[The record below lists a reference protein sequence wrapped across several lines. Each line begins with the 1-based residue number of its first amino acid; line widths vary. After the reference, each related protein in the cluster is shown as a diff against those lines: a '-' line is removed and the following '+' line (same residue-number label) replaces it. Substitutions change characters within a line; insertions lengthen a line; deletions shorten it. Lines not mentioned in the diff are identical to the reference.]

1 MPKPRHMKH
10 CIIIGASHAGAQ
22 LCVSLRQGGWEG
34 DITVIG
40 DEVDLPYHRPPL
52 SKDFLSGNKAIEDIL
67 LRPASVYENANV
79 VMKLGT
85 RVGAIDRDAK
95 TILTENGETL
105 SYDKLVLATGAR
117 VRHLPVPGA
126 ELEGVFYLRDTNDV
140 RAIKASVAAGRRA
153 VIIGGGYIGLETAAS
168 LRKQGMEVTVLE
180 AMPRILQRVT
190 APELSRF
197 YKRIHSEE
205 GVNILEG
212 VMATAIKQSG
222 DALSV
227 KTSDEQSFDAD
238 MVIIGIGVIP
248 NVELAEKAGL
258 DVGNGI
264 EVNGFCQTSDP
275 DIYAAGDVTWHF
287 NLIYERHIRL
297 ESVPNATEQA
307 KTVALHMN
315 GNPKPYNSLPWFWSD
330 QFDLKLQIAG
340 LSEGYDDI
348 VIRGDI
354 EKGRS
359 FAAFYFK
366 GDKILAV
373 DAVNSPREFMFTRMA
388 LAKGQ
393 VIDKK
398 ILSDLEAD
406 LKSAIK

>member
-1 MPKPRHMKH
+1 MKH

-40 DEVDLPYHRPPL
+40 DETDLPYHRPPL
-52 SKDFLSGNKAIEDIL
+52 SKDFLSGDKAIDEIL
-67 LRPASVYENANV
+67 LRPASVYETANV
-79 VMKLGT
+79 TMKLGT
-85 RVGAIDRDAK
+85 RIDAIDREAK
-95 TILTENGETL
+95 TILTEDGETL

-117 VRHLPVPGA
+117 VRRLPVPGA
-126 ELEGVFYLRDTNDV
+126 ELGGIFYLRDSNDV
-140 RAIKASVAAGRRA
+140 RAIKDGVETGKRA
-153 VIIGGGYIGLETAAS
+153 VIIGGGYIGLETASS

-190 APELSRF
+190 APELSSF

-212 VMATAIKQSG
+212 VMASEIRQDGS
-222 DALSV
+222 ALSV
-227 KTSDEQSFDAD
+227 ETSCEQSFAAD

-248 NVELAEKAGL
+248 NIELAESAGL

-264 EVNGFCQTSDP
+264 EVNAFCQTSDP

-287 NLIYERHIRL
+287 NPIYERHIRL

-315 GNPKPYNSLPWFWSD
+315 GKPKPYNSLPWFWSD

-354 EKGRS
+354 EGSRS

-366 GDKILAV
+366 GAKVLAV
-373 DAVNSPREFMFTRMA
+373 DAVNSPREFMFTKMA
-388 LAKGQ
+388 LMKGQ
-393 VIDKK
+393 ALNKT
-398 ILSDLEAD
+398 ILSDSQAD
-406 LKSAIK
+406 LKTAII